1 METWPRDGV
10 PNSPEAWLLTAA
22 RRRMVD
28 EHRHRRVQEEASTTL
43 TLIVDD
49 EESCSSVPDKR
60 LELLFVCSHPA
71 IDPRMRTPLM
81 LQTVLGLDAARIGAA
96 FLVPAGTMSQRLVRI
111 KAKIREAGITF
122 ELPEAAEL
130 PSHLEAVLE
139 AIYACYGIG
148 WESVSGIDANARDL
162 VEEAMWLAR
171 LVIELLPDEP
181 EAKGLLALM
190 LHCEARRPARRD
202 RNGRFVPLSHQDTG
216 LWSGRM
222 INEAE
227 RLLIG
232 AAKARRMGRFQLEA
246 AIQSA
251 HAERAR
257 SGCVDWSAVEQLY
270 AGLAILA
277 PSIGAELGRAA
288 AVAELNS
295 AGAALALVDS
305 IAPARVVSYQPY
317 WF

>member
-1 METWPRDGV
+1 
-10 PNSPEAWLLTAA
+10 
-22 RRRMVD
+22 
-28 EHRHRRVQEEASTTL
+28 
-43 TLIVDD
+43 
-49 EESCSSVPDKR
+49 
-60 LELLFVCSHPA
+60 
-71 IDPRMRTPLM
+71 
-81 LQTVLGLDAARIGAA
+81 
-96 FLVPAGTMSQRLVRI
+96 
-111 KAKIREAGITF
+111 
-122 ELPEAAEL
+122 
-130 PSHLEAVLE
+130 
-139 AIYACYGIG
+139 
-148 WESVSGIDANARDL
+148 
-162 VEEAMWLAR
+162 
-171 LVIELLPDEP
+171 
-181 EAKGLLALM
+181 
-190 LHCEARRPARRD
+190 
-202 RNGRFVPLSHQDTG
+202 
-216 LWSGRM
+216 M